1 MARYSFTAVDRAG
14 ARVQGELDALDLD
27 AALRQLAAQNLRPIA
42 VTAAAARKQQGS
54 MFGGRITTADKIFLA
69 RYLSLML
76 KVGTDLLS
84 AINILTDDFQKPAMR
99 RFLMEVKR
107 NLAQGQQFYVA
118 FAAYPKVFSP
128 VFVNLVRAA
137 EQSGTLQTT
146 FEQLTDQLQRDD
158 EINKQVRTAMV
169 YPAILLVVAVV
180 IIIFLSLFALPRIS
194 KVFADT
200 AVEPPFFSRIVFAFG
215 GFVGDN
221 VFLLGGLAVAFAVA
235 VYFGVV
241 RSTTGRRQLQR
252 TLAATPIVKN
262 IYRDLAVQR
271 FASTMSSLLRAGL
284 PIIETLH
291 ITADVVGVDSF
302 RIALRRIADE
312 GLSRGLS
319 IADSFRREAAFPPVI
334 VNLIAIS
341 EKAGH
346 LEDVLGTIAEFYATN
361 IQSSI
366 KQLVTFLEPM
376 LLLVM
381 GFMVAIVALAIIIPI
396 YQLTSNF

>member
-1 MARYSFTAVDRAG
+1 MRYSFTAVDRTG
-14 ARVQGELDALDLD
+14 ARVEGELDAAGLDV
-27 AALRQLAAQNLRPIA
+27 ALRQLSAQNLRPISVKPA
-42 VTAAAARKQQGS
+42 GARNQGS
-54 MFGGRITTADKIFLA
+54 ALFGGRITVADKIFLA

-84 AINILTDDFQKPAMR
+84 AIDILIEDFQKPAMR

-118 FAAYPKVFSP
+118 FASYPKIFSP

-137 EQSGTLQTT
+137 ESSGTLQGT
-146 FEQLTDQLQRDD
+146 FEQLTGQLQRDD
-158 EINKQVRTAMV
+158 EIAKQVKTAMV
-169 YPAILLVVAVV
+169 YPAILMIVAVV
-180 IIIFLSLFALPRIS
+180 IIIFLSVFALPRIS

-200 AVEPPFFSRIVFAFG
+200 AIEPPLFSRVVFIFG

-221 VFLLGGLAVAFAVA
+221 VYLLGGLALLAVA
-235 VYFGVV
+235 GFYLGVI
-241 RSTTGRRQLQR
+241 RSVAGRRMLQR
-252 TLAATPIVKN
+252 TLASTPIVRN

-271 FASTMSSLLRAGL
+271 FASTLSSLLGAGL
-284 PIIETLH
+284 PIIESIH

-302 RIALRRIADE
+302 SIALRRIADE

-319 IADSFRREAAFPPVI
+319 IADSFRRETAFPSVI

-346 LEDVLGTIAEFYATN
+346 LQDVLGTIAEFYATN

-366 KQLVTFLEPM
+366 KQLVTFLEPV